1 MHRVK
6 QWYLIKKRGEIM
18 IYLKI
23 TLENGDYFTTA
34 FNGDFETA
42 ERYYKNTVLNVGVVC
57 DELQRVVKIEV
68 Q

>member
-1 MHRVK
+1 
-6 QWYLIKKRGEIM
+6 M

-23 TLENGDYFTTA
+23 TLENGDYLTTA

-42 ERYYKNTVLNVGVVC
+42 ERYYKNTILNVGVVG
-57 DELQRVVKIEV
+57 DDLQKVVKIEA